1 MVKLFCNGAE
11 SVDAFLMSGARCPLI
26 VKGVKS
32 YEYNGSPNI
41 ITSYIF
47 SIVIHR

>member
-1 MVKLFCNGAE
+1 MIKSYCNGAE
-11 SVDAFLMSGARCPLI
+11 LRGCVSDVRCPLS
-26 VKGVKS
+26 VKGVKA